1 MLAKVS
7 IVIPTFR
14 EEEISR
20 TLDRLAEHLKS
31 VHDARFEILV
41 VDDTG
46 EDARANMRASWASSP
61 KGNVTLDVLSGPKR
75 GKGAAVR
82 AGVLASSGDVV
93 FTMDADLPVAL
104 DQVERFLARIESGV
118 DAVVAERP
126 MTRNLENPL
135 RFVLSRGLYAFQ
147 RYVVFGAHV
156 FDDTQCGFKAF
167 RGALARELASKQA
180 IDGGM
185 YDIEYL
191 YLAHRANARIE
202 RVEVVPNPEWRA
214 SKIDAWKALRRD
226 PKDLLLVKWRA
237 LRGDYD

>member
-1 MLAKVS
+1 MKVS

-20 TLDRLAEHLKS
+20 TLDRLAGHLKS
-31 VHDARFEILV
+31 VQDARFEVVV
-41 VDDTG
+41 VDDTSD
-46 EDARANMRASWASSP
+46 DARAAMRSAFRHDD
-61 KGNVTLDVLSGPKR
+61 VTLVVISGPKR
-75 GKGAAVR
+75 GKGAAIR
-82 AGVLASSGDVV
+82 DGVLASTGEIV
-93 FTMDADLPVAL
+93 FTMDADLPVPLEQIDAF
-104 DQVERFLARIESGV
+104 VARIQAGA
-118 DAVVAERP
+118 DVVVGERP

-147 RYVVFGAHV
+147 RYVVFGSHV

-167 RGALARELASKQA
+167 RGALARTLAHKQA

-191 YLAHRANARIE
+191 YLAHRAGARIE
-202 RVEVVPNPEWRA
+202 RVEVIPNPEWRS

-226 PKDLLLVKWRA
+226 PKDLLMVKWRA
-237 LRGDYD
+237 MRGDYD

>member
-1 MLAKVS
+1 MKVS

-20 TLDRLAEHLKS
+20 TLDRLAGHLQS
-31 VHDARFEILV
+31 VQSARFEIVV
-41 VDDTG
+41 VDDTS
-46 EDARANMRASWASSP
+46 EDARAVIRSTFRHDD
-61 KGNVTLDVLSGPKR
+61 VTLVVISGPKR

-82 AGVLASSGDVV
+82 DGLLASTGEIV
-93 FTMDADLPVAL
+93 FTMDADLPVPLEQIDA
-104 DQVERFLARIESGV
+104 FIARIQAGA
-118 DAVVAERP
+118 DVVVGERP

-147 RYVVFGAHV
+147 RYVVFGSHV

-167 RGALARELASKQA
+167 RGELARTLAHKQA

-191 YLAHRANARIE
+191 YLAHRAGARIE
-202 RVEVVPNPEWRA
+202 RVEVVPNPEWRS

-226 PKDLLLVKWRA
+226 PKDLLMVKWRA
-237 LRGDYD
+237 MRGDYD